1 MVPKLLTDF
10 PVCNFPQQ
18 LNHFFGVYTT
28 FELVDTQGK
37 TLLLQEVSRNTT
49 FNRKIAIR
57 ALAELLDHSFG
68 DLIQFVAI

>member
-1 MVPKLLTDF
+1 MVPKLLTDL
-10 PVCNFPQQ
+10 PVSNLPQQ
-18 LNHFFGVYTT
+18 LNHFFRVYTT

-37 TLLLQEVSRNTT
+37 PLLLQEVSRNTT

-57 ALAELLDHSFG
+57 ALAELQDHSFG